1 MTNNPD
7 NASPRREQMQWDSN
21 PFTQGNPWP
30 ILFINLEVITSA
42 GVAIAKASRATGL
55 SPEKLADILVG
66 YAEMVLED
74 WKKGVEREES

>member
-7 NASPRREQMQWDSN
+7 NTSPRREQMQ
-21 PFTQGNPWP
+21 
-30 ILFINLEVITSA
+30 FINLEVITSA